1 LILCVDDT
9 DTNRAIIKSMLRA
22 AGVEMAEA
30 DNAEAGLSMIDTGDY
45 DVILMDLRMPGT
57 DGLAAIRRIRARADA
72 KAQLPV
78 IVITAD
84 DTADIRQQAT
94 AAGADELLHKPVEM
108 AGLFDAIGRVMTKR
122 DGGAMLA

>member
-1 LILCVDDT
+1 MILCVDDT